1 LRRRV
6 TLKTAFLALALAA
19 CATVANTPQQNLA
32 YERWAK
38 CGGPGAQLQRVDVD
52 GRITFVA
59 DGSERPSVLQCLA
72 EAGRTGP
79 PLPEAQAIV
88 PAGGV

>member
-1 LRRRV
+1 M
-6 TLKTAFLALALAA
+6 KIAFLALSLAA
-19 CATVANTPQQNLA
+19 CASVANTPQQNLA
-32 YERWAK
+32 YERWAR
-38 CGGPGAQLQRVDVD
+38 CGGPSAQLQRLDLD

-59 DGSERPSVLQCLA
+59 AGAERPRVIECLA

-79 PLPEAQAIV
+79 PLPAPVAIA